1 LSLPTLCASAPS
13 VYEPEEERKS
23 ARDVTSNLDR
33 YQRIAPFYDLLDLPF
48 ERGRYRVLRPLLF
61 RGLSGRLLD
70 AGVGTGRNFSFY
82 PAGASAVVGIDFSP
96 RMLARAERRR
106 DLSPIPIELRQMDV
120 TKLDFANNTFDAA
133 VTTFLFRVLP
143 DQLQVPALQELGRVV
158 KPGGL
163 IRLLEYVRPRGTL
176 RRIVSKIWEPWIA
189 FAYGASFDR
198 QTESHIPAAGL
209 EFAESRY
216 VVDDLVKLICA
227 RAARRSN

>member
-1 LSLPTLCASAPS
+1 M
-13 VYEPEEERKS
+13 EERGG
-23 ARDVTSNLDR
+23 VISNLDR

-48 ERGRYRVLRPLLF
+48 ERGRYRALRPLVF
-61 RGLSGRLLD
+61 RGLSGRLLE
-70 AGVGTGRNFSFY
+70 AGVGTGRNFPFY
-82 PAGASAVVGIDFSP
+82 PMGVSAVVGIDLSP

-106 DLSPIPIELRQMDV
+106 DVSPVPIELRHMDV

-133 VTTFLFRVLP
+133 VSTFLFCVLP

-158 KPGGL
+158 KPGGP

-176 RRIVSKIWEPWIA
+176 RRILSRVWEPWIA

-198 QTESHIPAAGL
+198 QTELHIPAAGL
-209 EFAESRY
+209 EVDESRY